1 MNIGSTTSP
10 GYLQPSDSPSWS
22 GSGQAAGHAV
32 APQTL
37 KSTFLR
43 SDLRAFKDLAGEW
56 TPDANIVVSPL
67 LVTSSENLTWKIMQ
81 GVEVNNAS
89 EDSELKWLMSD
100 ERSRG
105 IHVLSKRKYA
115 DAALEKMGIP
125 HTPCDELMEQGYA
138 QSIQQ
143 LNNRIR
149 RNTRSMIADLM
160 SPRTLENP
168 NLAFLMATWLFQEVL
183 WSEPLKLAS
192 SREFP
197 DLRWDKRR
205 RSNIN
210 WMQSAHDSSL
220 ISRTKVS
227 EFDFISIP
235 VSKTG
240 YKTVFVMPPIRSITR
255 EEMEEIEEVLTRG
268 ISRVISNSIMSKV
281 QLLLPKFHIDCEIKR
296 NYSGAEVSAIHRA
309 ALSID
314 EKGARVT
321 AATSTLMVDGII
333 PTLAINRP
341 FYFAMID
348 QQKLDE
354 PRIVSMAYVK
364 KPWLSS

>member
-10 GYLQPSDSPSWS
+10 GYLQLLPSDSPSWS

-32 APQTL
+32 APKTL

-43 SDLRAFKDLAGEW
+43 SDLRAFKDLAGGW

-67 LVTSSENLTWKIMQ
+67 LVTGSENLAWKIMH
-81 GVEVNNAS
+81 GVAVNNAF

-160 SPRTLENP
+160 SPRRLENP
-168 NLAFLMATWLFQEVL
+168 NLAFHMATWLFQEVL
-183 WSEPLKLAS
+183 WSEPLKRAS

-197 DLRWDKRR
+197 DLRWNKRR

-210 WMQSAHDSSL
+210 WMQSTRDSSP
-220 ISRTKVS
+220 ISRTEIS

-235 VSKTG
+235 ISKAG
-240 YKTVFVMPPIRSITR
+240 YKTVFVMPPIRSVTQ
-255 EEMEEIEEVLTRG
+255 EEIEEVLTRG
-268 ISRVISNSIMSKV
+268 IIRVIANSMMSRVR
-281 QLLLPKFHIDCEIKR
+281 LLLPRFHLDCKIKK
-296 NYSGAEVSAIHRA
+296 NDYNFEVSAIHRA
-309 ALSID
+309 ALSVD
-314 EKGARVT
+314 EQGATV
-321 AATSTLMVDGII
+321 AGATSMTKVDEIV

-348 QQKLDE
+348 QQKLNE
-354 PRIVSMAYVK
+354 PRIVCMAYVK
-364 KPWLSS
+364 EPWPDS